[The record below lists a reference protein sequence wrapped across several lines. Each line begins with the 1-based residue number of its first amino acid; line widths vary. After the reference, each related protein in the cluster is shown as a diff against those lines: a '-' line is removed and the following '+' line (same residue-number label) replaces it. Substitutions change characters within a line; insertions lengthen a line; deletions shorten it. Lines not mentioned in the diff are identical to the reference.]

1 MYRIVDFEKN
11 CTPVKS
17 GFKTGTQADKWAK
30 KNLPKDSV
38 LLWGVKP
45 DPEKNYR
52 YAVWMK

>member
-1 MYRIVDFEKN
+1 MYRVVDLEKN

-38 LLWGVKP
+38 LLWGVKS
-45 DPEKNYR
+45 DPKKNYR